1 MSRPPAEPALLC
13 RGITAAA
20 LGPFGDTLV
29 IGTDRGGVFAVNIG
43 DQSYSVT
50 ECASLEDQVSHVCWN
65 MGSGEV
71 YAAMAA
77 RVVVLRHV

>member
-1 MSRPPAEPALLC
+1 M
-13 RGITAAA
+13 
-20 LGPFGDTLV
+20 
-29 IGTDRGGVFAVNIG
+29 GTERGGVFAVNIG

-50 ECASLEDQVSHVCWN
+50 ECAALGDQVSHVCWN

-77 RVVVLRHV
+77 CMAVLRQV